1 MKVFFTILGVVFT
14 GCGLIGVI
22 LPILP
27 TVPFL
32 LLSTLCFSK
41 GSERFHQ
48 WFVATSLYKK
58 HLEGFQKNKSMSLKT
73 KLVLLFVSSLMLFIG
88 IYHAPYYWLKLFL
101 VVLLGIKYYFFIFRI
116 KTLR

>member
-1 MKVFFTILGVVFT
+1 MRAIFTTLGVVFT
-14 GCGLIGVI
+14 GCGLVGVI
-22 LPILP
+22 LPLLP

-32 LLSTLCFSK
+32 LLAAFCFSK

-48 WFVATSLYKK
+48 WFIATNIYKK
-58 HLEGFQKNKSMSLKT
+58 HLEAFQKNAAMPLKT
-73 KLVLLFVSSLMLFIG
+73 KLVLLFISSLMLMIG

-101 VVLLGIKYYFFIFRI
+101 VALLGIKYYFFIFRI